1 MVMIDPLLKIA
12 AQKIFVSVEIKR
24 GQEIEHTLV
33 IHNQSEFTVQLIEIE
48 TAPRIPLGFG
58 NNLPI
63 DDSKIFK
70 NQTLIPGQRIENLLD
85 KESIKEKRTDHKI
98 TVKYKTFFA
107 EKIPPQPVQK
117 SNTCIYKPLG
127 HTVPVMAAMTQRY
140 N

>member
-1 MVMIDPLLKIA
+1 MGMIDPLLKIA

-48 TAPRIPLGFG
+48 TAPKIPLGFG

-70 NQTLIPGQRIENLLD
+70 NQILIPDQKITNLLD
-85 KESIKEKRTDHKI
+85 KKSIKDKRTDHKI
-98 TVKYKTFFA
+98 TVKYKTIIA
-107 EKIPPQPVQK
+107 EKMPPQPVQE
-117 SNTCIYKPLG
+117 SNTFVYKPLG
-127 HTVPVMAAMTQRY
+127 HTVPVMSAITQRY